1 MAKEA
6 IIDAIV
12 DLFAKRNACRCEAK
26 AWNARHN
33 RGRGDICVRSWNLL
47 RQCAQ
52 ITVAVIAL
60 KKKVMA

>member
-1 MAKEA
+1 MTKEA

-12 DLFAKRNACRCEAK
+12 DLIAKRNAFRCEAK

-33 RGRGDICVRSWNLL
+33 RGQGYICVRSWNLL

-52 ITVAVIAL
+52 ITVAIIAL
-60 KKKVMA
+60 KEVMA

>member
-12 DLFAKRNACRCEAK
+12 DLSTKRTARRCEAK

-33 RGRGDICVRSWNLL
+33 RKPGDICVRSLNML

-52 ITVAVIAL
+52 ITVAIIAL
-60 KKKVMA
+60 KEVMA

>member
-6 IIDAIV
+6 ILDAIA
-12 DLFAKRNACRCEAK
+12 DLSAKRRACRNEAK

-33 RGRGDICVRSWNLL
+33 RETGDICVRSWNLL

-52 ITVAVIAL
+52 ITVAIIAL
-60 KKKVMA
+60 KGVMA

>member
-6 IIDAIV
+6 ILDAIA
-12 DLFAKRNACRCEAK
+12 DLSAKRNACRCEAK

-33 RGRGDICVRSWNLL
+33 REPGDICVRSWNLL

-52 ITVAVIAL
+52 ITVAIIAL
-60 KKKVMA
+60 KEVMA

>member
-6 IIDAIV
+6 ILDAIA
-12 DLFAKRNACRCEAK
+12 DLSAKRRACRNEAK

-33 RGRGDICVRSWNLL
+33 REPGDISVRSWNLL

-52 ITVAVIAL
+52 ITVAILAL
-60 KKKVMA
+60 KEVMA